1 MTVVL
6 VGESNPYSAD
16 PRHALYPLPPNA
28 AGGRLARA
36 LELSAREYIA
46 AFPDRRNLLART
58 AKWSAPLARC
68 AADDVLRAAPLGAV
82 LVLLGAKVSAAF
94 GVDYRPALFL
104 PRMAHV
110 GTNVPRRRVVLVL
123 PHPSGLCREWNDP
136 QTALRVQEALRE
148 VGALP
153 AQAPAA

>member
-6 VGESNPYSAD
+6 VGESNPYSTD

-36 LELSAREYIA
+36 LGLSARDYLRT
-46 AFPDRRNLLART
+46 FPDRRNLLPKG
-58 AKWSAPLARC
+58 AKWSSPLARRG
-68 AADDVLRAAPLGAV
+68 ADDVLRAAPPGAV
-82 LVLLGAKVSAAF
+82 LILLGAKVSSAF

-110 GTNVPRRRVVLVL
+110 GTDVPRRRVVLVV

-136 QTALRVQEALRE
+136 QTAARVWEALRE

-153 AQAPAA
+153 AQG